1 MWHTIKFLTEIV
13 GIEGGEEIA
22 SKGRDNT
29 FNKRTTR
36 SFPNPVIERKLLDNQ
51 TGKFRKRNSPRNII
65 FKTQNIQNEKDFINC
80 KKEDISQL

>member
-1 MWHTIKFLTEIV
+1 V
-13 GIEGGEEIA
+13 GIKVEEIA

-36 SFPNPVIERKLLDNQ
+36 NFPNLVIERDIQTRKFLYHQ
-51 TGKFRKRNSPRNII
+51 TGKFRKRNSPRHII
-65 FKTQNIQNEKDFINC
+65 FKTQSIQNEKDFINC